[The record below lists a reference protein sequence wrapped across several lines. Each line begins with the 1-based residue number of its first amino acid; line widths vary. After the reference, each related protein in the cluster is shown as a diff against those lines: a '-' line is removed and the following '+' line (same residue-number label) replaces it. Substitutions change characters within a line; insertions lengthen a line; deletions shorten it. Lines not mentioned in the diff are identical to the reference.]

1 MNTPICDFVDEY
13 IKKNTKRLHMPGHKG
28 CGMLGVEN
36 RDITEIKGADSLFE
50 ADSVIKESELNA
62 SMLFGCRT
70 YYSAEGSSLCIRA
83 MVYLLSLYAKVR
95 GKAELILAAR
105 NVHKTFL
112 SAVALCDMDVEWM
125 YGTNSYL
132 SCKISADELDRK
144 LSQMDTKPVALYL
157 TSPDYLGNVADI
169 KSLSEVCKKHDVLL
183 VVDNAHGAYLRFLEN
198 SQHPVDLGATLC
210 CDSAHKTLPVLTG
223 GAYLHIADGAHDL
236 FFDKA
241 KGALS
246 LFASTSPSYLI
257 MQSLDYANKYLA
269 DGYKEKLSDF
279 AMKVAEVKDKL
290 SCCGYTLVGDEVLK
304 ITLCIKSYGYYG
316 SAFAEILRD
325 NNIECEFSDPDFV
338 VLMLTPE
345 MESDLDYLLSV
356 LTAIP
361 RKPVINE
368 KPPKFSPLKKMM
380 TIREAMF
387 SNTRIVDV
395 KNSVGRICADISVSC
410 PPAVPIVVCSEVID
424 ESAVKCFEYYSIDR
438 CAVVEK

>member
-183 VVDNAHGAYLRFLEN
+183 VVDNAHGAYLKFLEN

-223 GAYLHIADGAHDL
+223 GAYLHIADDAHDL

-279 AMKVAEVKDKL
+279 AVKVAEVKDKL

-304 ITLCIKSYGYYG
+304 ITLCTKSYGYYG
-316 SAFAEILRD
+316 SEFAEILRD